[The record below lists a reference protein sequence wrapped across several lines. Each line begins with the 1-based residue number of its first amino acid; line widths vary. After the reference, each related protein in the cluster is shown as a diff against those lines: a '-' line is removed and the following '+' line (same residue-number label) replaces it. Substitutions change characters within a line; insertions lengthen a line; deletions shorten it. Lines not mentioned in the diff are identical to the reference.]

1 MVSIHVDDALYAKI
15 AEAYERAK
23 GPFVLTRDGYPSFI
37 AIRSSNLEEEA
48 PLSDAE
54 VRMLKKGYD
63 EAQRGETKDAFES
76 LAEIRMAY
84 GL

>member
-1 MVSIHVDDALYAKI
+1 MVSTHVDDALCAKI

-23 GPFVLTRDGYPSFI
+23 CPFVLTREGYPSFI
-37 AIRSSNLEEEA
+37 VIRPSDLEEEA

-54 VRMLKKGYD
+54 IRMLKKGYD
-63 EAQRGETKDAFES
+63 EAWRGETKDAFES
-76 LAEIRMAY
+76 LAEIRVAY

>member
-15 AEAYERAK
+15 AEAYERAS
-23 GPFVLTRDGYPSFI
+23 GPFEVACDGKPSFI
-37 AIRSSNLEEEA
+37 VMRSSDLEEEA

-54 VRMLKKGYD
+54 IRILKKGYD

-76 LAEIRMAY
+76 LAEIRAMAY
-84 GL
+84 